1 MNVWGWLFMSCSL
14 GLVWGATIWAY
25 MRLLS
30 APPEQSEES
39 RHPKSAK

>member
-1 MNVWGWLFMSCSL
+1 MNAWGWLFMSVSL

-30 APPEQSEES
+30 APPEDPDE
-39 RHPKSAK
+39 KS

>member
-1 MNVWGWLFMSCSL
+1 MNAWGWLFMLCSL

-30 APPEQSEES
+30 AAPEQSEEAS
-39 RHPKSAK
+39 RPKSET